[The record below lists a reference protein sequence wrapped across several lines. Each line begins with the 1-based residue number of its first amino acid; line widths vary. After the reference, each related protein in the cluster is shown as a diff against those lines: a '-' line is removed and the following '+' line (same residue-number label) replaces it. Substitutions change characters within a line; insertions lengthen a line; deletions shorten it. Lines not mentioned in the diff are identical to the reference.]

1 MADESQENA
10 PANDLQAPVEEQK
23 QDAQPA
29 EVVQPEPEQLFYG
42 FPLSLLSAND
52 IDPEILGELPED
64 IREAVL
70 GPLQE

>member
-1 MADESQENA
+1 MADESQENS

-23 QDAQPA
+23 QDAPA
-29 EVVQPEPEQLFYG
+29 EVQPEPEQEFYG
-42 FPLSLLSAND
+42 FPLSLLAANE
-52 IDPEILGELPED
+52 IDPGILAELPED